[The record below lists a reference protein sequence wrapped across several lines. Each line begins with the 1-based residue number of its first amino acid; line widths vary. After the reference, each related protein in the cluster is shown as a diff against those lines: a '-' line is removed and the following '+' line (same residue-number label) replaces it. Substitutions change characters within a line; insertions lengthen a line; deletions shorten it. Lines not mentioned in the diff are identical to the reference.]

1 MVRRTKQAAEQ
12 TRADILHAARTV
24 FAQRGVNGTTL
35 EQVAKAAGVTRGA
48 VYWHFADKIELF
60 FAMRELI
67 SLPLLDRIEGAVI
80 QAENNDPLGGVHTF
94 LSATI
99 AALAEDE
106 ATRQTYEI
114 VLYKCEYVGA
124 FEPVLDQW
132 MGCCQDLVGKLC
144 RAYEKAAEQGQLRQ
158 GLAPKALALDTYC
171 FFSGLVRLWAGDKSG
186 TLVRSHAAELIDTH
200 IASRRP

>member
-1 MVRRTKQAAEQ
+1 MRKTKEAAEQ
-12 TRADILHAARTV
+12 TRWDILRAAREV
-24 FAQRGVNGTTL
+24 FAQRGVNGSTL
-35 EQVAKAAGVTRGA
+35 EQIAKAAGVTRGA
-48 VYWHFADKIELF
+48 IYWHFADKIELF

-67 SLPLLDRIEGAVI
+67 SLPLLDRIDGALV
-80 QAENNDPLGGVHTF
+80 QAENNDPLGGIHRF

-99 AALAEDE
+99 AGLYDDE

-186 TLVRSHAAELIDTH
+186 TLVRPHATELIDTH